1 MEEKTKSLLYIGIVT
16 FFILCRICHIND
28 DIGTL
33 NKYFNENYMH
43 DSKLNIRNYRSLE
56 KYKQDKVS
64 NNVWLKEEV
73 PNNGTCEK
81 KYVSINERVSPGKK
95 KQSNGFSSNN
105 LGGNKQDMKNKSC
118 IFETK
123 QYSRLEKKIFKEI
136 DYVDFLKNNRTISN
150 KVYFK
155 TIYKKYVPR
164 FALPLFFL
172 LLFFTYLLADF
183 WGCGLIGILCYVLNK
198 ITPDWLEPL
207 HELLKK
213 SALAP
218 FFKSIGKLPRDPST
232 GRKVPDHFY
241 VTGFLGLFIYLIPF
255 IIFGVT
261 LILKVVYYHKKVKKY
276 QKIKFGKR

>member
-1 MEEKTKSLLYIGIVT
+1 
-16 FFILCRICHIND
+16 
-28 DIGTL
+28 
-33 NKYFNENYMH
+33 MH

-56 KYKQDKVS
+56 KYKQEKDS

-73 PNNGTCEK
+73 PNNGICEK

-95 KQSNGFSSNN
+95 KQSNRFSSNN

-123 QYSRLEKKIFKEI
+123 QYSRLEKKIFKEL

-183 WGCGLIGILCYVLNK
+183 WGLGLIGALCYLLNK
-198 ITPDWLEPL
+198 ITPGWLKPL

-218 FFKSIGKLPRDPST
+218 FFKSIDKLP
-232 GRKVPDHFY
+232 KVTSKDKDWDHFY
-241 VTGFLGLFIYLIPF
+241 VTGFLGLFLYLIPF

>member
-1 MEEKTKSLLYIGIVT
+1 
-16 FFILCRICHIND
+16 
-28 DIGTL
+28 
-33 NKYFNENYMH
+33 MH

-123 QYSRLEKKIFKEI
+123 QYSRLEKKIFKEL

-164 FALPLFFL
+164 FALPIFFL

-183 WGCGLIGILCYVLNK
+183 WGCGLIGVLCYLLNK
-198 ITPDWLEPL
+198 ITPGWLIPL

-218 FFKSIGKLPRDPST
+218 FFKSIDKLPRDSSKN
-232 GRKVPDHFY
+232 KVWDHFY
-241 VTGFLGLFIYLIPF
+241 VTGFLGLFLYLIPF